1 MLHVG
6 ERRDTGSDTFEVYMR
21 AVELNDFKAVKP
33 KSMSNEATTTHYI
46 IYQGPLGLIVH
57 RGGFFASKDGFPIGT
72 YNTFE
77 EAMESLVWK
86 ERPKAN

>member
-21 AVELNDFKAVKP
+21 AVELDDFKAVKR
-33 KSMSNEATTTHYI
+33 KSMSNEVTTTSYI
-46 IYQGPLGLIVH
+46 MYQGPLGQIVH

-86 ERPKAN
+86 ERQKAK

>member
-21 AVELNDFKAVKP
+21 AVELNDFKAIKP
-33 KSMSNEATTTHYI
+33 KSMSDEPTTTHYI
-46 IYQGPLGLIVH
+46 IYQGPLGLVVH
-57 RGGFFASKDGFPIGT
+57 RGAFFASKDGFPIGT
-72 YNTFE
+72 YNTVE

>member
-1 MLHVG
+1 
-6 ERRDTGSDTFEVYMR
+6 MR

-46 IYQGPLGLIVH
+46 IYQGPLGLMSTTEDSSP
-57 RGGFFASKDGFPIGT
+57 SKDGFPIGT

-86 ERPKAN
+86 ERSKAN

>member
-21 AVELNDFKAVKP
+21 AVELNNFKAVKP

-57 RGGFFASKDGFPIGT
+57 RGGFFASKDRFPIGT

-77 EAMESLVWK
+77 EAMGSLVWK
-86 ERPKAN
+86 ERSKAN